1 MIDVGPIIICPYF
14 ILNHNIKFQIMNYGY
29 KIERSSFT
37 VKKKCYYIKNKIN
50 GLERIKRSTKKEQG
64 SQGSSEY
71 LN

>member
-1 MIDVGPIIICPYF
+1 
-14 ILNHNIKFQIMNYGY
+14 MNYGY